1 MKKIFEMYSIYNKK
15 VNDSLINIL
24 INVSKKELQLDL
36 NTFYKSILD
45 TFIHIFL
52 SDLNWLKQVQNAY
65 SYSSINQSE
74 IIRLTSDKI
83 KQKIEEDYKYVF
95 KIRKELDDLIENLIN
110 EINENDFE
118 KNFKFKNIRGE
129 EIEKIFWITIIHIF
143 NHQTHHRG
151 EISAMLD
158 ILNIK
163 NDYSGIRL
171 YF

>member
-118 KNFKFKNIRGE
+118 KI
-129 EIEKIFWITIIHIF
+129 
-143 NHQTHHRG
+143 
-151 EISAMLD
+151 
-158 ILNIK
+158 
-163 NDYSGIRL
+163 
-171 YF
+171 